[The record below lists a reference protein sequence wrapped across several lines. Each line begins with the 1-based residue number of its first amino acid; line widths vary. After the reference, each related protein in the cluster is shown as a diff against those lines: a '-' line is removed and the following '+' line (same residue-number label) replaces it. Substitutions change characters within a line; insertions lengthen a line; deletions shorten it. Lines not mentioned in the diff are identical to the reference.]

1 MVADPSGT
9 AVVPPSPPPPASTY
23 FGAWEWFEDKIVL
36 NLGVLCFFVAMSLML
51 FEALSRVTVGTSY
64 HWVEELV
71 RYAIVWAFFLCLA
84 LSARRG
90 FHIRADIVHRR
101 LPPRIQHIC
110 DVISAICG
118 VLFAGFLCYAGAL
131 QTMQLHRNGLLS
143 ESAMDL
149 EMWRVQ
155 IMLPVGAA
163 MLLIFYLGALWRGLT
178 RRTVFA
184 ASIETE

>member
-1 MVADPSGT
+1 MAADPTEG
-9 AVVPPSPPPPASTY
+9 AALPSSPPPASRV
-23 FGAWEWFEDKIVL
+23 FQAWEWFEDNIVL
-36 NLGVLCFFVAMSLML
+36 NIGVLCFVVAASLML
-51 FEALSRVTVGTSY
+51 FEAASRIALNESY

-71 RYAIVWAFFLCLA
+71 RYGVVWAFFLCLA
-84 LSARRG
+84 LSARHG
-90 FHIRADIVHRR
+90 YHIRADFVHRR
-101 LPPRIQHIC
+101 LPPRIQHLC

-118 VLFAGFLCYAGAL
+118 VLFAGFLCYAGTL
-131 QTMQLHRNGLLS
+131 QTMQLYRNGLLS

-155 IMLPVGAA
+155 IMLPIGAA

-184 ASIETE
+184 ETIETE

>member
-1 MVADPSGT
+1 MAVDPDAG
-9 AVVPPSPPPPASTY
+9 AGGAASPPPAGRL
-23 FGAWEWFEDKIVL
+23 FQAWEWFEDNIVL
-36 NLGVLCFFVAMSLML
+36 NIGVLCFVVAMSLML
-51 FEALSRVTVGTSY
+51 FEAISRIVANTSY

-71 RYAIVWAFFLCLA
+71 RYAVVWAFFLCLA

-90 FHIRADIVHRR
+90 YHIRADFVHRR
-101 LPPRIQHIC
+101 LSPRVQHVC
-110 DVISAICG
+110 DVVSAICG
-118 VLFAGFLCYAGAL
+118 VLFAGFLCYAGTL
-131 QTMQLHRNGLLS
+131 QTMQLHRNRLLS

-184 ASIETE
+184 ESIETE

>member
-1 MVADPSGT
+1 MADEIPD
-9 AVVPPSPPPPASTY
+9 AAAIPASPPPANRL
-23 FGAWEWFEDKIVL
+23 FQAWEWFEDNIVL
-36 NLGVLCFFVAMSLML
+36 NLGVLCFALAMSLML
-51 FEALSRVTVGTSY
+51 FEALSRIAVGASH

-84 LSARRG
+84 LSARHG
-90 FHIRADIVHRR
+90 YHIRADFVHRR
-101 LPPRIQHIC
+101 LPPSVQHAC

-118 VLFAGFLCYAGAL
+118 VLFAGFLFYAGAL
-131 QTMQLHRNGLLS
+131 QTRQLYRNGLLS

-155 IMLPVGAA
+155 IMLPIGAA
-163 MLLIFYLGALWRGLT
+163 MLLIFYLGALWRGIR

>member
-1 MVADPSGT
+1 MAADPSG
-9 AVVPPSPPPPASTY
+9 AAAGAPAPPPPASRV
-23 FGAWEWFEDKIVL
+23 FGAWEWFEDRIVL
-36 NLGVLCFFVAMSLML
+36 NLGVLCFVVAMVLML
-51 FEALSRVTVGTSY
+51 FEAVSRVTVGQSY

-71 RYAIVWAFFLCLA
+71 RYAVVWAFFLCLA
-84 LSARRG
+84 LSARHG

-101 LPPRIQHIC
+101 LPPRIQHVC

-118 VLFAGFLCYAGAL
+118 VLFAGFLCYAGTL
-131 QTMQLHRNGLLS
+131 QTMQLYRNGLLS

-155 IMLPVGAA
+155 IMLPIGAA

>member
-1 MVADPSGT
+1 MAADPADGA
-9 AVVPPSPPPPASTY
+9 AVSPSPPSAGRL
-23 FGAWEWFEDKIVL
+23 FKAWEWFEDNIVL
-36 NLGVLCFFVAMSLML
+36 NVGVLCFVFAASLML
-51 FEALSRVTVGTSY
+51 FEAVSRIVANTSY

-71 RYAIVWAFFLCLA
+71 RYAVVWAFFLCLA
-84 LSARRG
+84 LSARHG
-90 FHIRADIVHRR
+90 YHIRADFVHRR
-101 LPPRIQHIC
+101 LPARIQHAC
-110 DVISAICG
+110 DVISSICG

-131 QTMQLHRNGLLS
+131 QTMQLHRNRLLS

-184 ASIETE
+184 ESIETE

>member
-1 MVADPSGT
+1 MVADPTPG
-9 AVVPPSPPPPASTY
+9 AAAPPSPPSASRL
-23 FGAWEWFEDKIVL
+23 FRAWEWFEDNIVL
-36 NLGVLCFFVAMSLML
+36 NIGVLCFVFAASLML
-51 FEALSRVTVGTSY
+51 FEAGSRILLNESY

-71 RYAIVWAFFLCLA
+71 RYGVVWAFFLCLA
-84 LSARRG
+84 LSARHG
-90 FHIRADIVHRR
+90 YHIRADFVHRR
-101 LPPRIQHIC
+101 LSPRIQHFC

-118 VLFAGFLCYAGAL
+118 VLFAGFLCYAGTL
-131 QTMQLHRNGLLS
+131 QTIQLHRNRLLS

-155 IMLPVGAA
+155 IMLPIGAA

-184 ASIETE
+184 ESIETE